1 MHAFELSALNA
12 QLTNKIRWAI
22 NSSLKE
28 YSLEKDFRT
37 VQSWGQQYADDVLE
51 KVLSL
56 TSGSLPKLE

>member
-28 YSLEKDFRT
+28 YGLEKNFREA
-37 VQSWGQQYADDVLE
+37 QEWGAQYAEDVVE
-51 KVLSL
+51 KVLSR
-56 TSGSLPKLE
+56 TSGSSARME